1 MGVDKGS
8 VVAVVGD
15 GGASASIA
23 ASGGG
28 ANGMQR
34 TAGLTVGSGAC
45 TGDVPRGGYGVCGT
59 TIWGCCCCCLS
70 TSSNTWDGGC
80 GSRGFLLA
88 FVWAK
93 GSFFPK
99 FYKNN

>member
-1 MGVDKGS
+1 MLGVDKGS

-45 TGDVPRGGYGVCGT
+45 TGDVPGGGYGVCAVVQRFKRGM
-59 TIWGCCCCCLS
+59 WLQRFF
-70 TSSNTWDGGC
+70 TSVSVGK
-80 GSRGFLLA
+80 R
-88 FVWAK
+88 
-93 GSFFPK
+93 
-99 FYKNN
+99 